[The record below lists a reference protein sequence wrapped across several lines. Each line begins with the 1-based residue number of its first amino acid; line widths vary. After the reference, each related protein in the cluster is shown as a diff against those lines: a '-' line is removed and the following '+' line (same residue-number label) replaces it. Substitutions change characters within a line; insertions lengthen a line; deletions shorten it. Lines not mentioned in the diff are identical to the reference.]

1 MGMLNGER
9 VHPSYQTASGPIP
22 YNLMNDYMF
31 RVVLQE
37 NELVLRGLTG
47 SLLNLDQSEIKSA
60 VITNP
65 IKLGEQIDDKTF
77 VLDIHVL
84 LNDDT
89 HMNLEMQ
96 VLNEGNWPERSLSYL
111 CRSFDNLQHGQDY
124 NESKCA
130 IHIGILDF
138 TLFKEY
144 PEFYASY
151 KMLNVKNHHVF
162 SDKFVLNVL
171 DLTQIELATDEDRQC
186 EIDYWARLFKAKTW
200 EDLRM
205 VVEKNKYMRAA
216 AEEMYERN
224 ADEAIREK
232 CRAREEYYR
241 RQRWIQKQ
249 LEEKDQALVE
259 KDQALVEKDQ
269 IIAEREQ
276 TIDAMVRERA
286 EDKRLIAELQAE
298 LSNR

>member
-1 MGMLNGER
+1 M
-9 VHPSYQTASGPIP
+9 
-22 YNLMNDYMF
+22 
-31 RVVLQE
+31 
-37 NELVLRGLTG
+37 
-47 SLLNLDQSEIKSA
+47 
-60 VITNP
+60 
-65 IKLGEQIDDKTF
+65 
-77 VLDIHVL
+77 
-84 LNDDT
+84 
-89 HMNLEMQ
+89 
-96 VLNEGNWPERSLSYL
+96 
-111 CRSFDNLQHGQDY
+111 
-124 NESKCA
+124 
-130 IHIGILDF
+130 
-138 TLFKEY
+138 
-144 PEFYASY
+144 
-151 KMLNVKNHHVF
+151 KNHHVF

-224 ADEAIREK
+224 ADETIKEK

-241 RQRWIQKQ
+241 HQRWIQKQ
-249 LEEKDQALVE
+249 LEEKDQ
-259 KDQALVEKDQ
+259 
-269 IIAEREQ
+269 IIAEREQTIDAMARERAEREQ

>member
-1 MGMLNGER
+1 M
-9 VHPSYQTASGPIP
+9 
-22 YNLMNDYMF
+22 
-31 RVVLQE
+31 
-37 NELVLRGLTG
+37 
-47 SLLNLDQSEIKSA
+47 
-60 VITNP
+60 
-65 IKLGEQIDDKTF
+65 
-77 VLDIHVL
+77 
-84 LNDDT
+84 
-89 HMNLEMQ
+89 
-96 VLNEGNWPERSLSYL
+96 
-111 CRSFDNLQHGQDY
+111 
-124 NESKCA
+124 
-130 IHIGILDF
+130 
-138 TLFKEY
+138 
-144 PEFYASY
+144 
-151 KMLNVKNHHVF
+151 KNHHVF

-224 ADEAIREK
+224 ADETIREK

-241 RQRWIQKQ
+241 HQRWIQKQ
-249 LEEKDQALVE
+249 LEEKDQ
-259 KDQALVEKDQ
+259 
-269 IIAEREQ
+269 IIAEREQTIDAMARERAEREQ

>member
-1 MGMLNGER
+1 M
-9 VHPSYQTASGPIP
+9 
-22 YNLMNDYMF
+22 
-31 RVVLQE
+31 
-37 NELVLRGLTG
+37 
-47 SLLNLDQSEIKSA
+47 
-60 VITNP
+60 
-65 IKLGEQIDDKTF
+65 
-77 VLDIHVL
+77 
-84 LNDDT
+84 
-89 HMNLEMQ
+89 
-96 VLNEGNWPERSLSYL
+96 
-111 CRSFDNLQHGQDY
+111 
-124 NESKCA
+124 
-130 IHIGILDF
+130 
-138 TLFKEY
+138 
-144 PEFYASY
+144 
-151 KMLNVKNHHVF
+151 KNHHVF

-205 VVEKNKYMRAA
+205 VVEKNKYMSAA

-276 TIDAMVRERA
+276 TIDAMTRERA
-286 EDKRLIAELQAE
+286 ADKRLIAELQAK
-298 LSNR
+298 LGNR